1 MTLDKMYIANYRY
14 HQALQSASDWLEEAQ
29 KLRQQNENGVDIEV
43 AEESLKVYTEFF
55 STESKFNG
63 LLDELR
69 SLLSELEGCVQKT
82 GQDHLKQDVASMKRK
97 GKETKEQAQVQL
109 DLLRRYYFFL

>member
-1 MTLDKMYIANYRY
+1 MYIASHRY
-14 HQALQSASDWLEEAQ
+14 HQAVQSASDWLEEAQ
-29 KLRQQNENGVDIEV
+29 ELLHQNENGVDIEV

-69 SLLSELEGCVQKT
+69 TLVSELEVCLQKA
-82 GQDHLKQDVASMKRK
+82 GQDYLKQAVASLKKK
-97 GKETKEQAQVQL
+97 GKETKEQAQLQL
-109 DLLRRYYFFL
+109 ELLRRYYSYYSCM